1 MTKTVAF
8 VPLKLNNE
16 RLPGKNT
23 KSFSD
28 GVPLVSC
35 ILQTLKQVS
44 NIDEIVV
51 YCSDDAIINFLPEG
65 IRFIKRSTSLDLATT
80 KINEVLTSFAHQG
93 KFMNM
98 PVFTGF
104 VV

>member
-1 MTKTVAF
+1 MCYVFYVLWNIHKDCNVTKTVAF

-51 YCSDDAIINFLPEG
+51 
-65 IRFIKRSTSLDLATT
+65 
-80 KINEVLTSFAHQG
+80 
-93 KFMNM
+93 
-98 PVFTGF
+98 
-104 VV
+104 